1 MVITSNEPIIK
12 FGKQI
17 DTEAQKLIDRGDL
30 DQNLVLNKEL
40 LNACYPMKL
49 SISVK
54 YRNQEVSAEQELYY
68 HYCQNLHIERTPED
82 YQNWKENNENYEED
96 ERMIFIA
103 K

>member
-1 MVITSNEPIIK
+1 MVIISNEPVIK
-12 FGKQI
+12 FGELI
-17 DTEAQKLIDRGDL
+17 DTEEQKQIDRGDL

-40 LNACYPMKL
+40 LNTCYPMKL
-49 SISVK
+49 SFSCK
-54 YRNQEVSAEQELYY
+54 YKNQKVQAEQDLYY